1 MKQMKNLVMFGAM
14 VIAMASCQKEAVQLL
29 PEGTKNKV
37 TFKVSCFE
45 QIPFGTE
52 TKSGSAQTLEDLCT
66 KLNFAI
72 FDGET
77 KEESIVQTI
86 GDEGFGTVSLQL
98 KQGVHQ
104 VVVIAH
110 NGDASA
116 SITSP
121 DKVSFSNKTTT
132 KMTDTF
138 YYYGEITVGKDA
150 QIYDLNLERAVAM
163 IRFNITDEFPE
174 NVTQM
179 KFYYSDGS
187 STLNTL
193 TGLGCVNSKQ
203 TEIFAITPTQK
214 RFEMYTFP
222 HTVNDTLS
230 LKVSALD
237 SLDNVLKEQEFKEVP
252 VTVNMITSYSGE
264 FFAGGT
270 SSYTM
275 SQIAIAA
282 NGEWAGEK
290 NIEY

>member
-1 MKQMKNLVMFGAM
+1 MKQIKSLCMLFA
-14 VIAMASCQKEAVQLL
+14 ITLAMASCEKQTVQLL
-29 PEGTKNKV
+29 PDKVSNKV
-37 TFKVSCFE
+37 TFKVSSFE
-45 QIPFGTE
+45 QIPFGTS
-52 TKSGSAQTLEDLCT
+52 TKAGSAQTLEELCS
-66 KLNFAI
+66 KINFAV
-72 FDGET
+72 FEGET
-77 KEESIVQTI
+77 KEQSIVQSV

-179 KFYYSDGS
+179 KFYYSGGS

-203 TEIFAITPTQK
+203 TEIFAVTPSDK
-214 RFEMYTFP
+214 RFEMFTFP

-264 FFAGGT
+264 FFTGGT